1 MPESSV
7 PPPETRTGSPAG
19 SARPAAGPAWRLL
32 MRQEWFLGVS
42 LLTSL
47 VFFVSG
53 PALFADLSNP
63 VVFAVVFAWLFA
75 VALGS
80 IMAVV
85 RHADLLA
92 IRLGEPFGALI
103 LTLSVVAV
111 EVVSISAVTLQGH
124 GDPTLARD
132 TLFAVVMILL
142 NGMVGLALLVG
153 AWRHHEQQFNLQ
165 GANAYLG
172 LILPLA
178 VLSLILPNFTQTTPG
193 PVMSFGQSIFLIVMA
208 SGLYLGFLLLQTGRH
223 SGYFMLSD
231 VDEPPHP
238 APTGDAPPSLRRHA
252 LFLALYMAPVVFLAE
267 QLGKPLDHLIEAADA
282 PGQLGG
288 LVIAVLVAT
297 PEAIGAVRAAFADHL
312 QRAVNIVLGSTLA
325 TIGLTVPA
333 VLVIGLVTGRSV
345 VLGLDH
351 TDFLLLLLTLAVS
364 LVTFASGRTNVMQGA
379 VHLLLFAAYLLLMF
393 ER

>member
-1 MPESSV
+1 
-7 PPPETRTGSPAG
+7 
-19 SARPAAGPAWRLL
+19 
-32 MRQEWFLGVS
+32 
-42 LLTSL
+42 
-47 VFFVSG
+47 
-53 PALFADLSNP
+53 
-63 VVFAVVFAWLFA
+63 
-75 VALGS
+75 
-80 IMAVV
+80 
-85 RHADLLA
+85 
-92 IRLGEPFGALI
+92 
-103 LTLSVVAV
+103 VVAV
-111 EVVSISAVTLQGH
+111 EVVSISAITLQGH

-132 TLFAVVMILL
+132 TLFAVVMIFL

-153 AWRHHEQQFNLQ
+153 AWRHHEQEHNLQ

-193 PVMSFGQSIFLIVMA
+193 PVISFGQSAFLIVMA
-208 SGLYLGFLLLQTGRH
+208 AGLYLGFLALQTGRH
-223 SGYFMLSD
+223 RGYFMLSD
-231 VDEPPHP
+231 VDEAPHAAP
-238 APTGDAPPSLRRHA
+238 AGEAPPSLGRHA

-267 QLGKPLDHLIEAADA
+267 QLGQPLDRLIQTAGA
-282 PGQLGG
+282 PGELGG
-288 LVIAVLVAT
+288 LVIAALVAT
-297 PEAIGAVRAAFADHL
+297 PEAIGAVRAAFGDHL

-351 TDFLLLLLTLAVS
+351 TDFVLLLLTLAVS
-364 LVTFASGRTNVMQGA
+364 VVTFASGRTNVMQGA

>member
-1 MPESSV
+1 MPEPTV
-7 PPPETRTGSPAG
+7 PLPQTSAPAP
-19 SARPAAGPAWRLL
+19 SLGPAWRVLL
-32 MRQEWFLGVS
+32 RQEWFLGVS
-42 LLTSL
+42 LLTGL
-47 VFFVSG
+47 VFFVQG
-53 PALFADLSNP
+53 PALLAALSNP
-63 VVFAVVFAWLFA
+63 VMLGVVFVWLFG

-92 IRLGEPFGALI
+92 IRLGEPFGTLI

-111 EVVSISAVTLQGH
+111 EVVSISAVSLHGH

-132 TLFAVVMILL
+132 TLFAVMMILL

-153 AWRHHEQQFNLQ
+153 AWRHHEQQYNLQ

-178 VLSLILPNFTQTTPG
+178 VLSLVLPDFTQTTPG
-193 PVMSFGQSIFLIVMA
+193 PIVSLGQTAFLIVMA
-208 SGLYLGFLLLQTGRH
+208 AGLYLGFLALQAGRH
-223 SGYFMLSD
+223 RGYFMLSD
-231 VDEPPHP
+231 VDEPPHA
-238 APTGDAPPSLRRHA
+238 APVGEAPPSLGRHA
-252 LFLALYMAPVVFLAE
+252 LLLVFYMAPVVYLAE
-267 QLGKPLDHLIEAADA
+267 QLGKPLDRLIETAGA
-282 PGQLGG
+282 PSQIGG
-288 LVIAVLVAT
+288 LVIAALVAT
-297 PEAIGAVRAAFADHL
+297 PEAIAAVRAAFADHL
-312 QRAVNIVLGSTLA
+312 QRAVNIVLGSALA

-333 VLVIGLVTGRSV
+333 VLVIGIVTGRSV

-351 TDFLLLLLTLAVS
+351 TDFVMLLLTLGVS
-364 LVTFASGRTNVMQGA
+364 IVTFASGRSNVMQGA

>member
-1 MPESSV
+1 MPEPTV
-7 PPPETRTGSPAG
+7 PPPASASPRAV
-19 SARPAAGPAWRLL
+19 AWGAIA
-32 MRQEWFLGVS
+32 RQEWFLGVS
-42 LLTSL
+42 LVTSL
-47 VFFVSG
+47 IFFIQG
-53 PALFADLSNP
+53 PALFAALSNP
-63 VVFAVVFAWLFA
+63 AMLLVVFGWLFG

-85 RHADLLA
+85 RHADMLA
-92 IRLGEPFGALI
+92 IRLGEPFGTLI

-142 NGMVGLALLVG
+142 NGMIGLALLVG
-153 AWRHHEQQFNLQ
+153 AWRHHEQQYNLQ

-178 VLSLILPNFTQTTPG
+178 VLSLVLPDFTQTTPG
-193 PVMSFGQSIFLIVMA
+193 PAMSLSQSIFLIVMA
-208 SGLYLGFLLLQTGRH
+208 AGLYLGFLALQTGRH
-223 SGYFMLSD
+223 RGYFMLSD
-231 VDEPPHP
+231 VDEPTHP
-238 APTGDAPPSLRRHA
+238 APSGEAPPLARHA

-267 QLGKPLDHLIEAADA
+267 QLGQPLDHLIQGANA
-282 PGQLGG
+282 PAELGG
-288 LVIAVLVAT
+288 LVIAALVAT
-297 PEAIGAVRAAFADHL
+297 PEAIGAVRSAFADHL

-333 VLVIGLVTGRSV
+333 VLVIGLATGQGV
-345 VLGLDH
+345 MLGLDH
-351 TDFLLLLLTLAVS
+351 TDFVLLLLTLAVS
-364 LVTFASGRTNVMQGA
+364 VVTFASGRTNVMQGA

>member
-1 MPESSV
+1 MPDPSS
-7 PPPETRTGSPAG
+7 PTRTPEWF
-19 SARPAAGPAWRLL
+19 WREIA
-32 MRQEWFLGVS
+32 RQEWFLAVS

-47 VFFVSG
+47 AFVLWA
-53 PALFADLSNP
+53 PALSQPAIL
-63 VVFAVVFAWLFA
+63 AVVFVWLFA

-85 RHADLLA
+85 RHAEMLA
-92 IRLGEPFGALI
+92 IRLGEPSGTLI

-132 TLFAVVMILL
+132 TLFAVIMILL

-153 AWRHHEQQFNLQ
+153 AWRHHEQQYNLQ

-178 VLSLILPNFTQTTPG
+178 VLSLVLPNFTQTTPG
-193 PVMSFGQSIFLIVMA
+193 PVMSFAQSMFLIVMA
-208 SGLYLGFLLLQTGRH
+208 AGLYAGFLALQTGRH
-223 SGYFMLSD
+223 RGYFMLSD
-231 VDEPPHP
+231 VDEPSHP
-238 APTGDAPPSLRRHA
+238 APAGAAPPSLGRHA
-252 LFLALYMAPVVFLAE
+252 LFLGLYMAPVVYLAE
-267 QLGKPLDHLIEAADA
+267 QLGRPIDHLIASASA
-282 PGQLGG
+282 PAELGG
-288 LVIAVLVAT
+288 LVIAALVAT

-312 QRAVNIVLGSTLA
+312 QRAVNIVMGSTLA

-333 VLVIGLVTGRSV
+333 VLLIGLATGRSV

-351 TDFLLLLLTLAVS
+351 ADFVLLLLTLAVS
-364 LVTFASGRTNVMQGA
+364 IVTFASGRTNVMQGA

>member
-1 MPESSV
+1 MPELPI
-7 PPPETRTGSPAG
+7 PPSRT
-19 SARPAAGPAWRLL
+19 PAAATSRGIAWRRIA
-32 MRQEWFLGVS
+32 RQEWFLAVS
-42 LLTSL
+42 LLTSV
-47 VFFVSG
+47 VFFVEG
-53 PALFADLSNP
+53 PALFGALSNP
-63 VVFAVVFAWLFA
+63 AMLLVVFVWLFG

-92 IRLGEPFGALI
+92 IRLGEPFGTLI

-111 EVVSISAVTLQGH
+111 EVVSISAVSLQGH

-153 AWRHHEQQFNLQ
+153 AWRHHEQQYNLQ

-178 VLSLILPNFTQTTPG
+178 VLSLVLPNFTRTTPG
-193 PVMSFGQSIFLIVMA
+193 PMISFGQSIFLIVMA
-208 SGLYLGFLLLQTGRH
+208 AGLYLGFLVLQTGRH

-231 VDEPPHP
+231 VDEPTHP
-238 APTGDAPPSLRRHA
+238 ARSGDAPPLAYHA

-267 QLGKPLDHLIEAADA
+267 QLGTPLDHLIQTASA
-282 PGQLGG
+282 PTQVGG
-288 LVIAVLVAT
+288 LVIAALVAT
-297 PEAIGAVRAAFADHL
+297 PEAISAVRAAFGDHL

-325 TIGLTVPA
+325 TIGLTVPV
-333 VLVIGLVTGRSV
+333 VLVIGLATGRGV
-345 VLGLDH
+345 ILGLDH
-351 TDFLLLLLTLAVS
+351 TDFVLLLLTLAVS
-364 LVTFASGRTNVMQGA
+364 VVTFASGRTNVMQGA

>member
-1 MPESSV
+1 MPELSV
-7 PPPETRTGSPAG
+7 PPHKA
-19 SARPAAGPAWRLL
+19 PAAAALRGLAWRTVA
-32 MRQEWFLGVS
+32 RQEWFLGVS

-47 VFFVSG
+47 VFFIEG
-53 PALFADLSNP
+53 HALFGALSNP
-63 VVFAVVFAWLFA
+63 AMLLLVFVWLFV

-92 IRLGEPFGALI
+92 IRLGEPFGTLI

-111 EVVSISAVTLQGH
+111 EVVSISAISLQGH

-153 AWRHHEQQFNLQ
+153 AWRHHEQQYNLQ

-178 VLSLILPNFTQTTPG
+178 VLSLVLPNFTQTTPG
-193 PVMSFGQSIFLIVMA
+193 PVMSLGQSIFLIVMA
-208 SGLYLGFLLLQTGRH
+208 AGLYLGFLVLQTGRH
-223 SGYFMLSD
+223 RGYFMLSD
-231 VDEPPHP
+231 VDEPTHP
-238 APTGDAPPSLRRHA
+238 APSGEAPPLAHHA

-267 QLGKPLDHLIEAADA
+267 QLGTPLDHLIQTASAPAA
-282 PGQLGG
+282 LGG
-288 LVIAVLVAT
+288 LVIAALVAT
-297 PEAIGAVRAAFADHL
+297 PEAISAVRAAFGDHL

-325 TIGLTVPA
+325 TIGLTVPV
-333 VLVIGLVTGRSV
+333 VLVIGLATDRGV

-351 TDFLLLLLTLAVS
+351 TDFVLLLLTLAVS
-364 LVTFASGRTNVMQGA
+364 VVTFASGRTNVMPGA

>member
-1 MPESSV
+1 MPDEA
-7 PPPETRTGSPAG
+7 PTAPLPTLAPSPG
-19 SARPAAGPAWRLL
+19 SAWWALA
-32 MRQEWFLGVS
+32 RQEWFLGVS

-47 VFFVSG
+47 VFFVLG
-53 PALFADLSNP
+53 PALSAALSNP
-63 VVFAVVFAWLFA
+63 MVLGGVFVCLFG

-92 IRLGEPFGALI
+92 IRLGEPFGTLI

-111 EVVSISAVTLQGH
+111 EVVSISAITLQGH

-132 TLFAVVMILL
+132 TLFAVVMIFL

-153 AWRHHEQQFNLQ
+153 AWRHHEQEHNLQ

-193 PVMSFGQSIFLIVMA
+193 PFISFGQSAFLIVMA
-208 SGLYLGFLLLQTGRH
+208 AGLYLGFLALQTGRH
-223 SGYFMLSD
+223 RGYFMLSD
-231 VDEPPHP
+231 VDEPPHA
-238 APTGDAPPSLRRHA
+238 APIGEAPPSLGRHA

-267 QLGKPLDHLIEAADA
+267 QLGQPLDRLIRTAGA
-282 PGQLGG
+282 PGELGG
-288 LVIAVLVAT
+288 LVIAALVAT

-351 TDFLLLLLTLAVS
+351 TDFVLLLLTLAVS
-364 LVTFASGRTNVMQGA
+364 VVTFASGRTNVMQGA

>member
-1 MPESSV
+1 MPELSV
-7 PPPETRTGSPAG
+7 PPHKA
-19 SARPAAGPAWRLL
+19 PAAAALRGLAWRTVA
-32 MRQEWFLGVS
+32 RQEWFLGVS

-47 VFFVSG
+47 VFFIEG
-53 PALFADLSNP
+53 HALFGALSNP
-63 VVFAVVFAWLFA
+63 AMLLLVFVWLFV

-92 IRLGEPFGALI
+92 IRLGEPFGTLI

-111 EVVSISAVTLQGH
+111 EVVSISAISLQGH

-153 AWRHHEQQFNLQ
+153 AWRHHEQQYNLQ

-178 VLSLILPNFTQTTPG
+178 VLSLVLPNFTQTTPG
-193 PVMSFGQSIFLIVMA
+193 PVMSLGQSIFLIVMA
-208 SGLYLGFLLLQTGRH
+208 AGLYLGFLVLQTGRH
-223 SGYFMLSD
+223 RGYFMLSD
-231 VDEPPHP
+231 VDEPTHP
-238 APTGDAPPSLRRHA
+238 APSGEAPPLAHHA

-267 QLGKPLDHLIEAADA
+267 QLGTPLDHLIQTASAPAA
-282 PGQLGG
+282 LGG
-288 LVIAVLVAT
+288 LVIAALVAT
-297 PEAIGAVRAAFADHL
+297 PEAISAVRAAFGDHL

-325 TIGLTVPA
+325 TIGLTVPV
-333 VLVIGLVTGRSV
+333 VLVIGLATDRGV

-351 TDFLLLLLTLAVS
+351 TDFVLLLLTLAVS
-364 LVTFASGRTNVMQGA
+364 VVTFASGRTNVMQGA